1 MTSIRDTREESGVIK
16 SDRLLELF
24 LELVRIESPSRE
36 EAVIGKHLAERFT
49 AMGLDTEIDAI
60 GNVIAR
66 LDGQG
71 EAFMLAAHMDT
82 VTPCQGVVPVVEN
95 GIIRSDGTTVLGGD
109 DKAGVAIILE
119 VLQVILANDLAHLPI
134 EVVITVQEEIG
145 LCGAKALDTAR
156 LQAKVGI
163 SLDAGGVPGSIIVS
177 APSHNQMTALV
188 HGKAAHAGA
197 CPEEGVSAIVIAAE
211 AIAQMP
217 LGRIDEETTANIGTR
232 LHGQPCR
239 APRQT
244 TSSSRVSTR

>member
-1 MTSIRDTREESGVIK
+1 MINP
-16 SDRLLELF
+16 DRLLDAF

-36 EAVIGKHLAERFT
+36 EAVIGKHLAERFA
-49 AMGLDTEIDAI
+49 AMGLDTEIDEI

-71 EAFMLAAHMDT
+71 EVFLLAAHMDT

-119 VLQVILANDLAHLPI
+119 VLQAILTNDLVHLPI

-145 LCGAKALDTAR
+145 LCGAKVLDTER
-156 LQAKVGI
+156 LQSRVGI

-177 APSHNQMTALV
+177 TPSKNSLSAVV

-197 CPEEGVSAIVIAAE
+197 CRYWP
-211 AIAQMP
+211 
-217 LGRIDEETTANIGTR
+217 
-232 LHGQPCR
+232 
-239 APRQT
+239 
-244 TSSSRVSTR
+244 